1 MKIAID
7 LVCTSKNSGTKTYNS
22 NFLKYLSKLN
32 NNNEVTIYLCQEM
45 YNSLKNNIE
54 YNKNIKYEI
63 KSNILTV
70 TIFRIL
76 WMQFFLPLDL
86 KKKNIE
92 KLYSPMNFIP
102 LLIKFLKIETIL
114 CLHSNLPWVF
124 FDKMPG
130 NIFRKFLTKY
140 LMELSIK
147 FCDKLIVN
155 SDYAKEEISSL
166 LNIKEFKVKKVY
178 LGVEKPTNFE
188 NLAVLKK
195 FDYNQNY
202 ILSVLSCVK
211 YHNIKNLLLAYR
223 DLSKKNSINY
233 KYVLVMQ
240 IIDKKYYNS
249 LIQFI
254 SKNKLSKNIIIF
266 NNLSSLYLPMLYKN
280 SNLYVFTSYSE
291 VFGLTSLEAMTYGC
305 NVLISNKSSLPE
317 INNDAADYFDPD
329 NIENIKKKIKINLE
343 DKTHIDKLKENA
355 KKRLKLFNWQ
365 NTVSETLNI
374 IEEELLTYK

>member
-1 MKIAID
+1 
-7 LVCTSKNSGTKTYNS
+7 
-22 NFLKYLSKLN
+22 
-32 NNNEVTIYLCQEM
+32 
-45 YNSLKNNIE
+45 
-54 YNKNIKYEI
+54 
-63 KSNILTV
+63 
-70 TIFRIL
+70 
-76 WMQFFLPLDL
+76 
-86 KKKNIE
+86 
-92 KLYSPMNFIP
+92 
-102 LLIKFLKIETIL
+102 
-114 CLHSNLPWVF
+114 
-124 FDKMPG
+124 
-130 NIFRKFLTKY
+130 
-140 LMELSIK
+140 
-147 FCDKLIVN
+147 
-155 SDYAKEEISSL
+155 
-166 LNIKEFKVKKVY
+166 
-178 LGVEKPTNFE
+178 
-188 NLAVLKK
+188 
-195 FDYNQNY
+195 
-202 ILSVLSCVK
+202 
-211 YHNIKNLLLAYR
+211 
-223 DLSKKNSINY
+223 
-233 KYVLVMQ
+233 MQ